1 MTLKDWQSNGWL
13 QGHRTSPSEVR
24 QLFEA
29 AKSDLE
35 NAATKGLS
43 AAWSFNIAYNAALH
57 LCNLALAA
65 EGYRATRD
73 NKHYRTIA
81 ALELILGDQASD
93 LVAFL
98 DHCRTMRHDITYEG
112 VDRVSRAEADELIK
126 AVRELQAL
134 LVGWLKRTH
143 PDLK

>member
-13 QGHRTSPSEVR
+13 QDHRTSPSEIR
-24 QLFEA
+24 QLVDA
-29 AKSDLE
+29 AKSDLQ

-57 LCNLALAA
+57 LCN
-65 EGYRATRD
+65 
-73 NKHYRTIA
+73 HYRTIA

-134 LVGWLKRTH
+134 VVAWLKRSH
-143 PDLK
+143 PDLN